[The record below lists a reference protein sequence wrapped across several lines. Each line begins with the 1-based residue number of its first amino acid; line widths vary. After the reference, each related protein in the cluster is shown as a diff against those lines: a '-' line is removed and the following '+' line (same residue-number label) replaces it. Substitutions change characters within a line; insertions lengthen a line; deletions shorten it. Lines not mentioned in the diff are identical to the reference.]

1 MNTPIFHGTKV
12 DKDTQ
17 GLINEVFKVMDAI
30 GVTPREKADRTA
42 YQLKNVA
49 QVQFKQ
55 WRD

>member
-17 GLINEVFKVMDAI
+17 GFINEVFKVMDAI